1 MKDSEENSP
10 APAETPAAVV
20 PAKKKGGLRRLLK
33 RALITLLALSAVL
46 LVVVAFLL
54 GPIVGFVANT
64 FGASFLGVDRC
75 SVGSATIYPFGGYVR
90 FENVEIGRP
99 LAEGVSFSENL
110 FSVKLLEVDADMFS
124 LFSRKKILDRLE
136 IRGVSANYEQ
146 LLSGETNVDAVL
158 KNVMGEPSPEEP
170 AEEPRPPEPEEEP
183 SEEIFVGARYFVIE
197 DVKVGAFVRGVPVV
211 FPSMSADFSEGVGID
226 EDLTPV
232 EFGVKV
238 AGNFMSVIDFFRKSV
253 IGEAAGIA
261 VDAVFD
267 AASATGDAA
276 MAAAGAGA
284 DFVSDAASFTGD
296 AALSTGEAVG
306 GAAKAAAGAVG
317 DAAGAV
323 LDIFRS
329 KDDDSSD
336 EKK

>member
-20 PAKKKGGLRRLLK
+20 PAKRKGGLRRLLK
-33 RALITLLALSAVL
+33 RALFTLLALSAVL

-99 LAEGVSFSENL
+99 LAEGVSFSDNL

-136 IRGVSANYEQ
+136 IRGISANYEQ

-158 KNVMGEPSPEEP
+158 KNVLGEPSSEEP
-170 AEEPRPPEPEEEP
+170 SEEPRPEPEEEP

-197 DVKVGAFVRGVPVV
+197 NVKVGASVRGVPVS
-211 FPSMSADFSEGVGID
+211 FPSMSADFAEGVGID

-232 EFGVKV
+232 EFGVKI
-238 AGNFMSVIDFFRKSV
+238 AGNFMSVIDFFRKSAL
-253 IGEAAGIA
+253 GDAAGMA
-261 VDAVFD
+261 VGAVSD
-267 AASATGDAA
+267 VAGATGDAA
-276 MAAAGAGA
+276 MAAAGATA
-284 DFVSDAASFTGD
+284 DFVSGAASLTGD
-296 AALSTGEAVG
+296 AALATGDAVG
-306 GAAKAAAGAVG
+306 DAAKAAAGAVG
-317 DAAGAV
+317 DAADAV
-323 LDIFRS
+323 FDIFRS

>member
-10 APAETPAAVV
+10 APAETPSAGV
-20 PAKKKGGLRRLLK
+20 PAKRKGGLRRLLK
-33 RALITLLALSAVL
+33 RALFTLLALFAVVL
-46 LVVVAFLL
+46 IVVAFFL
-54 GPIVGFVANT
+54 GPLVGFVANT
-64 FGASFLGVDRC
+64 FGAAFLGVDRC

-136 IRGVSANYEQ
+136 IRGISANYEQ

-158 KNVMGEPSPEEP
+158 KNVLGEPSPEAP
-170 AEEPRPPEPEEEP
+170 AETPRPEPEEES

-284 DFVSDAASFTGD
+284 DFVSDAASFTGE

-329 KDDDSSD
+329 KDDDSS
-336 EKK
+336 EKEE